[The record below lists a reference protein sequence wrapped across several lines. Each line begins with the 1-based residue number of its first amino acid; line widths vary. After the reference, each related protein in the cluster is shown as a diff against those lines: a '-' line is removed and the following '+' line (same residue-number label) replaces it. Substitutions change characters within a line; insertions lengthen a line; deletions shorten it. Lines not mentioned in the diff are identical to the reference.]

1 MSVEELLQVQLDWP
15 TAEKTTIEHLAKG
28 LTVFERLGVLDLDGL
43 IVAPDGEGG
52 LLATFVRT
60 NEGHVR
66 GFDLLYSDRGG
77 CDWLTLSVLEDD
89 DLTEYTIS
97 NALRRVCVE
106 HTELLSFSSRIQEVV
121 ERGL

>member
-15 TAEKTTIEHLAKG
+15 AVEKTSAESIAKG
-28 LTVFERLGVLDLDGL
+28 LTIFERLGVLDLEGL
-43 IVAPDGEGG
+43 IIAPDGEGG
-52 LLATFVRT
+52 LMATYVRT
-60 NEGHVR
+60 NEGHVK
-66 GFDLLYSDRGG
+66 GFDLLYTDRGG
-77 CDWLTLSVLEDD
+77 SDWLTLSVLEDD